1 MRRQTE
7 TESNSK
13 SVVFFQCV
21 FWLML
26 AIAVTGCDG
35 VTLSNLGLG
44 GIDQPTTS
52 GTANPESY
60 ALIGQRDL
68 DVAAGSGVMANDAD
82 AIAVLAGS
90 MGTTFGGT
98 LQLHEDGS
106 FSYSAPTDFFG
117 TDSFEYI
124 VELEDGMMTG
134 TASIKVYP
142 ADATPVP

>member
-1 MRRQTE
+1 MRRHTE

-26 AIAVTGCDG
+26 AIAATGCDG
-35 VTLSNLGLG
+35 VTSTSLGLG

-52 GTANPESY
+52 DTANPESY

-68 DVAAGSGVMANDAD
+68 DVTEASGVIANDAD
-82 AIAVLAGS
+82 AVAVLAGS
-90 MGTTFGGT
+90 METTFGGT
-98 LQLHEDGS
+98 LQLNEDGS
-106 FSYSAPTDFFG
+106 FSYSAPADFFG
-117 TDSFEYI
+117 TDSFEYT
-124 VELEDGMMTG
+124 VELENRLMTG